1 MMNMPLSP
9 RMMEL
14 LEKAADAFEVQLD
27 PFHVD
32 WLTKNKVTLEE
43 CVNLSELIGK
53 ILHDYWLAQ
62 KEEVYGHIE
71 MC

>member
-1 MMNMPLSP
+1 MMNIPLSP

-43 CVNLSELIGK
+43 CVDLSELIGK

-62 KEEVYGHIE
+62 KEGGVRTH
-71 MC
+71 

>member
-1 MMNMPLSP
+1 MNMPVSP
-9 RMMEL
+9 RMLEL
-14 LEKAADAFEVQLD
+14 LEKAADAFDVQLD

-32 WLTKNKVTLEE
+32 WLAKNKVTLEE

-62 KEEVYGHIE
+62 REGGVQTD
-71 MC
+71 